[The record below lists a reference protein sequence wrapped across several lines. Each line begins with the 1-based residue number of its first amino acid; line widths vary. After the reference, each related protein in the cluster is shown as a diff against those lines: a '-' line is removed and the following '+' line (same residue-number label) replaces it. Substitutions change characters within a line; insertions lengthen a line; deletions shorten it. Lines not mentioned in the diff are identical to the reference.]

1 MAVSGSGLEVF
12 KRICTPVNASAPQG
26 FIVGPTLF
34 LVYMNDLPDVICSIA
49 SIPMMLLSTLS
60 VTRHLISGNN
70 YNWLLNLNLLYET
83 LLTGAGTGLLIS
95 MVEQLNWYHLS
106 GLITL
111 VLLT

>member
-49 SIPMMLLSTLS
+49 SIPMMLLSTLKC
-60 VTRHLISGNN
+60 NQAPDQ
-70 YNWLLNLNLLYET
+70 WQ
-83 LLTGAGTGLLIS
+83 
-95 MVEQLNWYHLS
+95 QLQLAS
-106 GLITL
+106 ELESAL
-111 VLLT
+111 